1 MTQDERW
8 MTRYNEVKCRRIERL
23 MPKDDWRWW
32 KTRWKGLEDNG
43 PTENHRGNDFKK

>member
-23 MPKDDWRWW
+23 MSKDDGDGGKRD
-32 KTRWKGLEDNG
+32 GGD
-43 PTENHRGNDFKK
+43 